1 MKIKLSRLRPITVG
15 LLALNVGLAATLIA
29 LAWNGTRT
37 DKLLATPARDVKVVL
52 GAIDLPTPSIDV
64 ASIQDAAL
72 FHASRR
78 FYVAPPPST
87 VPVAPPRPDYRLAG
101 TFVVPNKPTVAW
113 LMSNATQ
120 QSLRVK
126 VGESVGGWTVQGIE
140 KGRVVL
146 QYENETMQIGDPA
159 RPASGGLN
167 VVPMKRTTIATATG
181 VKVLGNSGTT
191 NSSSPSIAPS
201 VPVSGDARL
210 YRPPPR

>member
-1 MKIKLSRLRPITVG
+1 MKIKLSRLRPITAG
-15 LLALNVGLAATLIA
+15 LLVLNLVLAATLAA

-37 DKLLATPARDVKVVL
+37 DELLATPARDVPVAV
-52 GAIDLPTPSIDV
+52 GSIDLPPPGADV

-78 FYVAPPPST
+78 FYVAPPPSS

-101 TFVVPNKPTVAW
+101 TFVVPNKPTAAW
-113 LMSNATQ
+113 LMSNSTQ

-126 VGESVGGWTVQGIE
+126 VGESVGGWNVQGIE
-140 KGRVVL
+140 KGRVLL
-146 QYENETMQIGDPA
+146 QYENETVQIGDSG
-159 RPASGGLN
+159 RPVSGGLN

-181 VKVLGNSGTT
+181 VKVLGNPGATVPGSQIEQG
-191 NSSSPSIAPS
+191 AP
-201 VPVSGDARL
+201 PVSGEARL

>member
-1 MKIKLSRLRPITVG
+1 MRIKLSRLRPITAS
-15 LLALNVGLAATLIA
+15 LLVLNLVLAAA
-29 LAWNGTRT
+29 LGALSWNGTRT
-37 DKLLATPARDVKVVL
+37 DELLATPARDIKLAVGSV
-52 GAIDLPTPSIDV
+52 DLPPAGADV

-78 FYVAPPPST
+78 FYVAPPPNP

-101 TFVVPNKPTVAW
+101 TFVVPNKPNAAW
-113 LMSNATQ
+113 LMSNSTQ

-140 KGRVVL
+140 KGRVLL

-159 RPASGGLN
+159 RPATGGLN

-181 VKVLGNSGTT
+181 VKMLGN
-191 NSSSPSIAPS
+191 PAAP
-201 VPVSGDARL
+201 VPGPQIEQGAAPVGGDARL
-210 YRPPPR
+210 YRPPSR